1 MNDVLQVLQERFL
14 LQKEFLGDEKPIN
27 KVKPLVSVSVPTYQH
42 SRYISECLDG
52 ILMQQTSFPIEII
65 IGEDGSTDGTREIC
79 EKYAIKHQDKIR
91 LFNRDRKL
99 SQYVD
104 KEGHVTRFNGIWNR
118 MSARGK
124 YIAICEGDDYWTDP
138 LKLQKQVDFLES
150 NPEFGMVYGKVHTWL
165 QEENKFGK
173 SFGKKAHT
181 FEELVRYNTIPTLTV
196 VLKYNLQQQYLDEIG
211 PVTKNWKMGDYPMWL
226 YISKVSKIGFI
237 DEYLGVYRI
246 NKVSASHFEDRIG
259 HLTFQMNALEIAA
272 YMCNKFCTDSRLT
285 NIRLLWCKLE
295 YAYLISDVIMLR
307 EIQQEIANTNLW
319 PISLRIVLLKF
330 FYRHPSVYLKSKNF
344 IKSILHLH

>member
-1 MNDVLQVLQERFL
+1 MRN
-14 LQKEFLGDEKPIN
+14 PS
-27 KVKPLVSVSVPTYQH
+27 PLVAIKCLTYNH
-42 SRYISECLDG
+42 GAYIRQCLDG
-52 ILMQQTSFPIEII
+52 FVMQETDFTFIAIVHDDASTDNTADIIREYAEKYPDIIKPIYET
-65 IGEDGSTDGTREIC
+65 ENQYSKHDGSLRRVVNN
-79 EKYAIKHQDKIR
+79 AIPK
-91 LFNRDRKL
+91 
-99 SQYVD
+99 SV
-104 KEGHVTRFNGIWNR
+104 
-118 MSARGK
+118 K

-330 FYRHPSVYLKSKNF
+330 FYRHPSVYLKSKNY

>member
-1 MNDVLQVLQERFL
+1 MNKYPL
-14 LQKEFLGDEKPIN
+14 LAIRCITYNHEPYIRQCLEGFIIQKTTFPFIAIVHDDASTDKTAEIIKEYALKYPDIIKPILEKEN
-27 KVKPLVSVSVPTYQH
+27 QYSKH
-42 SRYISECLDG
+42 
-52 ILMQQTSFPIEII
+52 
-65 IGEDGSTDGTREIC
+65 DGSLGRILNN
-79 EKYAIKHQDKIR
+79 AIPE
-91 LFNRDRKL
+91 
-99 SQYVD
+99 SV
-104 KEGHVTRFNGIWNR
+104 
-118 MSARGK
+118 K
-124 YIAICEGDDYWTDP
+124 YIAMCEGDDYWIDP
-138 LKLQKQVDFLES
+138 NKLQKQVDFLES

-196 VLKYNLQQQYLDEIG
+196 VLKYNLQQQYLDEID

-272 YMCNKFCTDSRLT
+272 YMCNKFCTDTRLT

-330 FYRHPSVYLKSKNF
+330 FYRHPSVYLKSKNY